1 MYPDEKRLMKTIKTT
16 LEKNC
21 EEYFVKEEFPL
32 IWRKDLKAFV
42 LLNFFCNQLF
52 FIVITRH

>member
-1 MYPDEKRLMKTIKTT
+1 MRNDSKTIKTT

-21 EEYFVKEEFPL
+21 EGYFVKEEFPL
-32 IWRKDLKAFV
+32 IWRRDLKAFV

-52 FIVITRH
+52 FIVITSH

>member
-1 MYPDEKRLMKTIKTT
+1 MYPDEQLMKTIKTT

-42 LLNFFCNQLF
+42 LLNLF
-52 FIVITRH
+52 QSIIFHDYN